1 MVNYEITDELILEIK
16 DHFVDYHAK
25 ILKDQKND
33 ELRLRV
39 RTLEQ
44 AEEVLKLID
53 FVKNFYK
60 DFEKQ
65 HPTFIP
71 VFENDFEMT
80 QFLND
85 EKKIIRKCFVEPNLF
100 RKNDYFNL
108 SVEGEFQEGLMPSY
122 YDYFS
127 KWKEEIFEQHKK
139 TQEFLR
145 QTSKIN
151 IRTNKVTCGC
161 SDCVSLFRTRVR
173 ESILESVTEKYNSL
187 EEELYDDIL
196 NSTIDKI
203 SHKITRYIRFVDK
216 ELKSCRYSLR
226 KSSYNK
232 LHTDIKKF
240 NERKL
245 AYSSEN
251 QLTKTYGEKL
261 KAFLISESP
270 HIQPD
275 FYDEKDFEK
284 FFDRLKIKIWKPGF
298 VVKKEFLKHT
308 ESLMALKR
316 KDISSTILRNYL
328 GQFWHYSDARKLN
341 RKVIYHMGPTN
352 SGKTY
357 HALQALSKAEKG
369 SYLAPLRL
377 LASEVYDKLTDM
389 KVNTTL
395 LTGEEV
401 IENPGATHFS
411 STIEM
416 AKLQQDFDCIVIDE
430 IQMIGDYQRGWAWT
444 RALVHMKAKEIHLCG
459 DPSALE
465 LVQKILKLTGDEL
478 EIKNYTRMTD
488 LKVEPN
494 STKLESLVK
503 GDALIVFSRRNAL
516 KHKVELEKLGHRVSI
531 VYGMLNPDVRR
542 EQARRFDEGET
553 DIIVSTDAI
562 SMGMNLPVRRIV
574 FTAFSKFINSREHP
588 LTDSEIKQIAGRAGR
603 FQRFPTGFV
612 TYLEREVNTGG
623 TEKLRD
629 ALNCE
634 LEMRE
639 MAMVGP
645 DLDLFLNVNNALGEN
660 SLRTLQF
667 SEFLR
672 LFYTIEFSKPFYCV
686 RLDEMIEIAETV
698 EEINEQTN
706 SLDHSEIFGFSC
718 APVNLG
724 NIDHVQYFHSIVSR
738 YAAGQPIYNEM
749 IDTTSNNIDYLETA
763 IKCLEL
769 YQWLARHFS
778 NKHFTFD
785 DIELHQNKAEAVEKL
800 NKLLSDKTI
809 KYYNPYQHNRS
820 KRRFDKKKGDRKGET
835 KRSRSRNSR
844 GRRPPKQDGKPK
856 RRRRR

>member
-1 MVNYEITDELILEIK
+1 MTDYEITDELLLNIK
-16 DHFVDYHAK
+16 SNFPDYHAK

-33 ELRLRV
+33 EMRAKV
-39 RTLEQ
+39 RTLSQ
-44 AEEVLKLID
+44 AEEVLELID
-53 FVKNFYK
+53 YVKHFYR
-60 DFEKQ
+60 DFERQ
-65 HPTFIP
+65 HPNFVPI
-71 VFENDFEMT
+71 FESEFESAS
-80 QFLND
+80 FLEN
-85 EKKIIRKCFVEPNLF
+85 EKNITEKCFVFPNLF
-100 RKNDYFNL
+100 KKSDYFNL
-108 SVEGEFQEGLMPSY
+108 SVEGEFQKDLIPTY
-122 YDYFS
+122 FDYFE
-127 KWKEEIFEQHKK
+127 KWKQGVFEEHERSQELLRS
-139 TQEFLR
+139 TQ
-145 QTSKIN
+145 KIN
-151 IRTNKVTCGC
+151 FYNNNKRTCGC
-161 SDCVSLFRTRVR
+161 VDCVSLFRTRVR
-173 ESILESVTEKYNSL
+173 EGILETITEKYEKL
-187 EEELYDDIL
+187 EEELYEDIL
-196 NSTIDKI
+196 NSTIDNI
-203 SHKITRYIRFVDK
+203 SNKVTRYLRFVDK
-216 ELKSCRYSLR
+216 EVKRCRYLLR

-232 LHTDIKKF
+232 LFTDIKKL

-245 AYSSEN
+245 GYDPDN
-251 QLTKTYGEKL
+251 QLARTYVEKL
-261 KAFLISESP
+261 KAFLISENP
-270 HIQPD
+270 HIKAD
-275 FYDEKDFEK
+275 FYDDKDFEK
-284 FFDRLKIKIWKPGF
+284 FFSRMGMKIWKPGF
-298 VVKKEFLKHT
+298 VLKKEFLKHT
-308 ESLMALKR
+308 ESLIALKR

-328 GQFWHYSDARKLN
+328 GQFWHYSEARKLN
-341 RKVIYHMGPTN
+341 RKIIYHMGPTN

-377 LASEVYDKLTDM
+377 LASEVFDKLTDM
-389 KVNTTL
+389 GVNTTL

-401 IENPGATHFS
+401 IENPGATHYS

-416 AKLQQDFDCIVIDE
+416 AKLQQEFDCIVIDE

-444 RALVHMKAKEIHLCG
+444 RALIHMRAKEVHLCG
-459 DPSALE
+459 DPSALS
-465 LVQKILKLTGDEL
+465 LVQQILELTGDEL
-478 EIKNYTRMTD
+478 EIKNYERMTD
-488 LKVEPN
+488 LKVESD
-494 STKLESLVK
+494 STKLENLKK

-516 KHKVELEKLGHRVSI
+516 KHKVELEKLGHTVSI

-612 TYLEREVNTGG
+612 TYLEREVNKGG

-634 LEMRE
+634 LEDRE

-645 DLDLFLNVNNALGEN
+645 DLDLFLNVNNALKEN
-660 SLRTLQF
+660 SLRTLEF

-672 LFYTIEFSKPFYCV
+672 LFYTIEFSSPFYCV

-706 SLDHSEIFGFSC
+706 SLDYSEIFGFAC

-749 IDTTSNNIDYLETA
+749 IDTSSNSIDYLETA

-778 NKHFTFD
+778 NKHFAFD
-785 DIELHQNKAEAVEKL
+785 DNELHINKSEAVEKL

-809 KYYNPYQHNRS
+809 KYYNPYQHNRP
-820 KRRFDKKKGDRKGET
+820 RRKFDKKKSDKNEN
-835 KRSRSRNSR
+835 KRSRSRNSSR
-844 GRRPPKQDGKPK
+844 GKSSKQTSKPK